1 MTSSTKASPKASFVL
16 ESLDVQNFAGIES
29 AHFAPSATGV
39 TVVHGSNEAGKSSL
53 MNAFGLLLS
62 DWKVS
67 TTSKKVSGFFPVGSG
82 TKPKIT
88 ARLQLGENLVEY
100 TKDFEKKKVLLGVL
114 RPSVHNYTGDQ
125 AMEKFS
131 ELLNES
137 IDSALRE
144 ALFVSQGQ
152 RLDALDFT
160 AIPSLSSALRTADD
174 GAGDGAADDSASDA
188 VGENGETSDATV
200 SAAGGIGE
208 GDQGAAE
215 LLVRLIDDEDKKLRD
230 RRANRN
236 SKGELASAETEL
248 TLAEEALAA
257 AELEYNNA
265 QAAIREIESKQV
277 QRADAKDDLP
287 DAQKEF
293 DECAERLEAA
303 KKVAETLSALENE
316 LELKQDQVGRWKEA
330 SEAREKQK
338 QAQRELEQSLKTAT
352 EELRG
357 VQKQAEE
364 QQAERDEA
372 KKAFDNAHAS
382 YVRAEKRAKLATALK
397 NAAEVQ
403 GRLESATEE
412 RDSAVKLDAKVAE
425 LAQKVDRNPA
435 TPKAEQRIREAMT
448 DLDAQ
453 IKIRDAGATSVHIAG
468 PAGGTVVDNGVEK
481 TLGESG
487 LEKKVTT
494 EWTVGLGEYEVRVTP
509 AQDSSNL
516 DLNVD
521 EALQNV
527 NAELSAVGLEP
538 IALEDPRA
546 EILEDFGRAVRAR
559 NEDEETLRDLRASLK
574 AVLGKR
580 TLSDLNGQV
589 ESLTAEV
596 ERLRET
602 CSALRSDAN
611 VDASE
616 DVDEA
621 EVATALDAATLA
633 RDKANEKL
641 LSLQNSDA
649 IERKIQH
656 EAKVDNLQQ
665 QLDAAA
671 KDLEAAR
678 ERYSDEDLNAKHI
691 QATQAVDAAREKLD
705 SKRREVG
712 ELGDV
717 EDVQASLEGARSRV
731 NMLNQQVQECRVDI
745 AALNAKLGQ
754 ARGSAETKEQAEAE
768 VERLKGVVARLR
780 RQADAAELLNQVV
793 QAARRRMQEKYS
805 EPYRKALNKLSG
817 IVFGSDVDLDVDEKF
832 QVSSRAIG
840 NVRLDKEQLSGG
852 AQEQVE
858 ILQLLAIARL
868 VGHDGSGVPIFLDDV
883 LGFSDTDRAKSMNK
897 VLGALGRDNQIIV
910 LTCDKDRFSRIPGV
924 DFQTIDSLKKAGASS

>member
-16 ESLDVQNFAGIES
+16 ENLDVRNFAGIES

-88 ARLQLGENLVEY
+88 ARMQLGENLVEY
-100 TKDFEKKKVLLGVL
+100 TKDFEKKKVLLDVL
-114 RPSVHNYTGDQ
+114 RPSVRNYTGDQ

-160 AIPSLSSALRTADD
+160 AIPSLSSALRTA
-174 GAGDGAADDSASDA
+174 GD
-188 VGENGETSDATV
+188 DATV
-200 SAAGGIGE
+200 SAASGISE
-208 GDQGAAE
+208 NDQGAAE

-236 SKGELASAETEL
+236 SKGELAAAEADLASAQ
-248 TLAEEALAA
+248 EALATA
-257 AELEYNNA
+257 KLEYNNA
-265 QAAIREIESKQV
+265 QAAIREIESKQI
-277 QRADAKDDLP
+277 QRADAEDDLP

-303 KKVAETLSALENE
+303 KKIAEALSALENE
-316 LELKQDQVGRWKEA
+316 LELKQDQVGRWQEA
-330 SEAREKQK
+330 SEVREKQK
-338 QAQRELEQSLKTAT
+338 LAQGELEQSLKTAT

-357 VQKQAEE
+357 VQKRAEE

-372 KKAFDNAHAS
+372 KRAFDSAHAA
-382 YVRAEKRAKLATALK
+382 YVRADKRAKLATALK
-397 NAAEVQ
+397 NTADIQ

-435 TPKAEQRIREAMT
+435 TPQAEQRIREAMT

-468 PAGGTVVDNGVEK
+468 PADSIIVDNGVEA

-521 EALQNV
+521 EALQKV
-527 NAELSAVGLEP
+527 NAELSAVGREH

-546 EILEDFGRAVRAR
+546 EVLEEFGRAVRAR
-559 NEDEETLRDLRASLK
+559 NEDEETLRDQRASLK
-574 AVLGKR
+574 AILGKR

-596 ERLRET
+596 EKLLETSSSLRN
-602 CSALRSDAN
+602 DAN
-611 VDASE
+611 VEAGENIDEVEEGAALE
-616 DVDEA
+616 AATRARDEA
-621 EVATALDAATLA
+621 NG
-633 RDKANEKL
+633 RL

-649 IERKIQH
+649 IERKIQY
-656 EAKVDNLQQ
+656 EAKAENLQQ
-665 QLDAAA
+665 QLDSAA

-678 ERYSDEDLNAKHI
+678 ERYSDEELNAKRT

-705 SKRREVG
+705 SKRQEVG

-717 EDVQASLEGARSRV
+717 ADVQASLEGARSRV

-754 ARGSAETKEQAEAE
+754 ARGSAETKEQSEAE
-768 VERLKGVVARLR
+768 VKRLEGVVARLR
-780 RQADAAELLNQVV
+780 RQADAAELLHKVV
-793 QAARRRMQEKYS
+793 QESRKRMQEKYS

-817 IVFGSDVDLDVDEKF
+817 IVFGSGVDLDVDEKF

-840 NVRLDKEQLSGG
+840 SVRLDKEQLSGG

-897 VLGALGRDNQIIV
+897 VLGALGWDNQIIV

-924 DFQTIDSLKKAGASS
+924 DFQSIDSIKKAGASS

>member
-1 MTSSTKASPKASFVL
+1 MTFSTKASPKARFVL

-53 MNAFGLLLS
+53 MNAFSLLLS

-67 TTSKKVSGFFPVGSG
+67 TTSKKVSAFFPVGSG
-82 TKPKIT
+82 AKPKIT

-100 TKDFEKKKVLLGVL
+100 TKDFEKKKVLLDVL

-131 ELLNES
+131 ELLNGS

-160 AIPSLSSALRTADD
+160 AIPSLSSALRTAGD
-174 GAGDGAADDSASDA
+174 GSGDGAVGDSA
-188 VGENGETSDATV
+188 
-200 SAAGGIGE
+200 SAAGGISE

-215 LLVRLIDDEDKKLRD
+215 LLVRLIDEEDKKLRD

-236 SKGELASAETEL
+236 SKGELADAETEL
-248 TLAEEALAA
+248 TRAEEALAA
-257 AELEYNNA
+257 AELEYNDA
-265 QAAIREIESKQV
+265 QAAIREIESKQI
-277 QRADAKDDLP
+277 QRADAEDDLP

-303 KKVAETLSALENE
+303 KKVAEALSTLENE

-338 QAQRELEQSLKTAT
+338 LAQGQLERLLKAAT

-357 VQKQAEE
+357 VQKKAEE
-364 QQAERDEA
+364 QQTERDEA
-372 KKAFDNAHAS
+372 KKAFDSAHTA

-403 GRLESATEE
+403 GRLESAKEE

-468 PAGGTVVDNGVEK
+468 PAGGTVTDNGVES

-487 LEKKVTT
+487 LEKKVTS

-521 EALQNV
+521 EALKEV
-527 NAELSAVGLEP
+527 NAELSAVCLEP
-538 IALEDPRA
+538 IALEDPRV

-559 NEDEETLRDLRASLK
+559 NEDEESLRDQRANLK

-580 TLSDLNGQV
+580 ALSDLNGQV

-611 VDASE
+611 VDTGE
-616 DVDEA
+616 DIDEA
-621 EVATALDAATLA
+621 EATTALDAATLD
-633 RDKANEKL
+633 RDEANEKL

-649 IERKIQH
+649 IEQKIQH
-656 EAKVDNLQQ
+656 EAKVENLQQ
-665 QLDAAA
+665 QLDGTV

-678 ERYSDEDLNAKHI
+678 ERYSDEDLKAKY
-691 QATQAVDAAREKLD
+691 TQAVQAVDVAREKLD

-731 NMLNQQVQECRVDI
+731 NMLNQQIQECRVDI

-754 ARGSAETKEQAEAE
+754 ARGAAETKEQAEAQ
-768 VERLKGVVARLR
+768 VERLEGVVARLR
-780 RQADAAELLNQVV
+780 RQADSAELLHQVV
-793 QAARRRMQEKYS
+793 QTARRRMQEKYS

-817 IVFGSDVDLDVDEKF
+817 IVFGSDVDLGVDERF

-897 VLGALGRDNQIIV
+897 VLGALGRENQIIV

-924 DFQTIDSLKKAGASS
+924 NFQSIDNVKKAGASS

>member
-16 ESLDVQNFAGIES
+16 ESLDVHSFAGIES

-88 ARLQLGENLVEY
+88 ARMQLGENLVEY
-100 TKDFEKKKVLLGVL
+100 TKDFEKKKVLLDVL

-160 AIPSLSSALRTADD
+160 AIPSLSSALRTA
-174 GAGDGAADDSASDA
+174 GD
-188 VGENGETSDATV
+188 DATV
-200 SAAGGIGE
+200 SAASGISE
-208 GDQGAAE
+208 NDQGAAE

-236 SKGELASAETEL
+236 SKGELAAAEADLASAQ
-248 TLAEEALAA
+248 EALATA
-257 AELEYNNA
+257 KLEYNNA
-265 QAAIREIESKQV
+265 QAAIREIESKQI
-277 QRADAKDDLP
+277 QRADAEDDLP

-303 KKVAETLSALENE
+303 KKIAEALSALENE
-316 LELKQDQVGRWKEA
+316 LELKQDQVGRWQEA

-338 QAQRELEQSLKTAT
+338 LAQGELEQSLKTAT

-357 VQKQAEE
+357 VQKRAEE

-372 KKAFDNAHAS
+372 KRAFDSAHAA
-382 YVRAEKRAKLATALK
+382 YVRADKRAKLATALK
-397 NAAEVQ
+397 NAADIQ

-435 TPKAEQRIREAMT
+435 TPQAEQRIREAMT

-468 PAGGTVVDNGVEK
+468 PADSTIVDNGVEA

-521 EALQNV
+521 EALQKV
-527 NAELSAVGLEP
+527 NAELSAVGREH

-546 EILEDFGRAVRAR
+546 EILEEFGRAVRAR
-559 NEDEETLRDLRASLK
+559 NEDEETLRDQRASLK
-574 AVLGKR
+574 AILGKR

-596 ERLRET
+596 EKLLETSSSLRN
-602 CSALRSDAN
+602 DAN
-611 VDASE
+611 VEAGENIDEVEEGAALE
-616 DVDEA
+616 AATRARDEA
-621 EVATALDAATLA
+621 NG
-633 RDKANEKL
+633 RL

-649 IERKIQH
+649 IERKIQY
-656 EAKVDNLQQ
+656 EAKAENLQQ
-665 QLDAAA
+665 QLDSAA

-678 ERYSDEDLNAKHI
+678 ERYSDEELNAKRT

-705 SKRREVG
+705 SKRQEVG

-717 EDVQASLEGARSRV
+717 ADVQASFEGARSRV

-754 ARGSAETKEQAEAE
+754 ARGSAETKVQAEAE
-768 VERLKGVVARLR
+768 VKRLEGVVARLR
-780 RQADAAELLNQVV
+780 RQADAAELLHQVV
-793 QAARRRMQEKYS
+793 QESRKRMQEKYS

-840 NVRLDKEQLSGG
+840 SVRLEKEQLSGG

-924 DFQTIDSLKKAGASS
+924 DFQSIDSLKKAGASS

>member
-1 MTSSTKASPKASFVL
+1 MTTATKASFVL
-16 ESLDVQNFAGIES
+16 ETLDVENFAGIQS
-29 AHFAPSATGV
+29 AHFAPNATGV

-62 DWKVS
+62 DWKVKS
-67 TTSKKVSGFFPVGSG
+67 KSKKVTTFFPVGNG
-82 TKPKIT
+82 AKPRIT
-88 ARLQLGENLVEY
+88 ARLRLGKNQVEY
-100 TKDFEKKKVLLGVL
+100 TKDFEKEKIYLDVLH
-114 RPSVHNYTGDQ
+114 PSVQNFTGDQ
-125 AMEKFS
+125 AMQKFN
-131 ELLNES
+131 ELLNEN
-137 IDSALRE
+137 IDAALRE
-144 ALFVSQGQ
+144 ALFVSQGE

-160 AIPSLSSALRTADD
+160 AIPSLSSALRTAD
-174 GAGDGAADDSASDA
+174 
-188 VGENGETSDATV
+188 EDATLSV
-200 SAAGGIGE
+200 AGGISE

-215 LLVRLIDDEDKKLRD
+215 LLVRLIDDEDTKLRD
-230 RRANRN
+230 RRVNRN
-236 SKGELASAETEL
+236 SKGELATAETEL
-248 TLAEEALAA
+248 ARAREFLAT

-265 QAAIREIESKQV
+265 QAAISEIESKQV
-277 QRADAKDDLP
+277 QRADAEDDLP

-293 DECAERLEAA
+293 DECNGRLEAA
-303 KKVAETLSALENE
+303 KKIAEALSALENE
-316 LELKQDQVGRWKEA
+316 LELKQDQVGRWREA
-330 SEAREKQK
+330 SEVREKQK
-338 QAQRELEQSLKTAT
+338 ITQGELEQLLNTAT

-357 VQKQAEE
+357 VQKKAEE

-372 KKAFDNAHAS
+372 KIAYDNARAA
-382 YVRAEKRAKLATALK
+382 YVRADKRAKLATALK
-397 NAAEVQ
+397 NTAEIQ
-403 GRLESATEE
+403 ERLESATEE
-412 RDSAVKLDAKVAE
+412 RDRAVGLDTKVAE
-425 LAQKVDRNPA
+425 LAQKVDRNLA

-468 PAGGTVVDNGVEK
+468 PAGSTIVDNGMEG
-481 TLGESG
+481 TLGERG

-509 AQDSSNL
+509 AQNSSNL

-521 EALQNV
+521 EALHKV
-527 NAELSAVGLEP
+527 NAELSAVGRERVTLES
-538 IALEDPRA
+538 PRA
-546 EILEDFGRAVRAR
+546 EILEEFGLAVRAR
-559 NEDEETLRDLRASLK
+559 NEDEETLRDQRANLK
-574 AVLGKR
+574 AILGKR
-580 TLSDLNGQV
+580 TVSDLNAQV
-589 ESLTAEV
+589 ESLTVEV

-611 VDASE
+611 VKAGE
-616 DVDEA
+616 KVNEEEAIATMEAATRARDEA
-621 EVATALDAATLA
+621 YE
-633 RDKANEKL
+633 RL
-641 LSLQNSDA
+641 LTLQNSDA
-649 IERKIQH
+649 IGRRIQH
-656 EAKVDNLQQ
+656 EAKVENLQQ
-665 QLDAAA
+665 RLDGAV

-678 ERYSDEDLNAKHI
+678 ERYSDEDLHAKCT
-691 QATQAVDAAREKLD
+691 QATKAVDVAREKLD

-717 EDVQASLEGARSRV
+717 ADVQASLEGARSRV
-731 NMLNQQVQECRVDI
+731 NMLNQQIQECRVDI

-754 ARGSAETKEQAEAE
+754 ARGSAGTKEQAEAE
-768 VERLKGVVARLR
+768 VERLEGVVARLR
-780 RQADAAELLNQVV
+780 RQANAAELLHQVV
-793 QAARRRMQEKYS
+793 QESRKRMQEKYS
-805 EPYRKALNKLSG
+805 EPYRNALNKLSG
-817 IVFGSDVDLDVDEKF
+817 IVFGGDVDLGVDERF

-924 DFQTIDSLKKAGASS
+924 DFQSIDSVKKAGATGRAAT

>member
-1 MTSSTKASPKASFVL
+1 MTFSTKASPKARFVL

-53 MNAFGLLLS
+53 MNAFSLLLS

-67 TTSKKVSGFFPVGSG
+67 TTSKKVSAFFPVGSG
-82 TKPKIT
+82 AKPKIT

-100 TKDFEKKKVLLGVL
+100 TKDFEKKKVLLDVL

-131 ELLNES
+131 ELLNGS

-160 AIPSLSSALRTADD
+160 AIPSLSSALRTAGD
-174 GAGDGAADDSASDA
+174 GSGDGAVGDSA
-188 VGENGETSDATV
+188 
-200 SAAGGIGE
+200 SAAGGISE

-215 LLVRLIDDEDKKLRD
+215 LLVRLIDEEDKKLRD

-236 SKGELASAETEL
+236 SKGELADAETEL
-248 TLAEEALAA
+248 TRAEEALAA
-257 AELEYNNA
+257 AELEYNDA
-265 QAAIREIESKQV
+265 QAAIREIESKQI
-277 QRADAKDDLP
+277 QRADAEDDLP

-303 KKVAETLSALENE
+303 KKVAEALSTLENE

-338 QAQRELEQSLKTAT
+338 LAQGQLERLLKAAT

-357 VQKQAEE
+357 VQKKAE
-364 QQAERDEA
+364 QQQTERDEA
-372 KKAFDNAHAS
+372 KKAFDSAHTA

-403 GRLESATEE
+403 GRLESAKEE
-412 RDSAVKLDAKVAE
+412 RDSAEKLDAKVAE

-468 PAGGTVVDNGVEK
+468 PVGGTVTDNGVES

-516 DLNVD
+516 DLNVE
-521 EALQNV
+521 EALQKV

-538 IALEDPRA
+538 IALEDPRTA
-546 EILEDFGRAVRAR
+546 ILEDFGRAVRAR
-559 NEDEETLRDLRASLK
+559 NEDEESLRDQRASLK

-580 TLSDLNGQV
+580 ALSDLNGQV

-611 VDASE
+611 VDTGE
-616 DVDEA
+616 DIDEA
-621 EVATALDAATLA
+621 EATTALDAATRA
-633 RDKANEKL
+633 RDEANEKL

-656 EAKVDNLQQ
+656 EAKVENLQQ
-665 QLDAAA
+665 QLDGTV

-678 ERYSDEDLNAKHI
+678 ERYSDEDLKAKY
-691 QATQAVDAAREKLD
+691 TQAVQAVDVAHEKLD

-731 NMLNQQVQECRVDI
+731 NMLNQQIQECRVDI

-754 ARGSAETKEQAEAE
+754 ARGAAETKEQAEAQ
-768 VERLKGVVARLR
+768 VERLEGVVARLR
-780 RQADAAELLNQVV
+780 RQADSAELLHQVV
-793 QAARRRMQEKYS
+793 QTTRRRMQEKYS

-817 IVFGSDVDLDVDEKF
+817 IVFGSDVDLGVDERF

-897 VLGALGRDNQIIV
+897 VLGALGRENQIIV

-924 DFQTIDSLKKAGASS
+924 NFQSIDNVKKAGASS

>member
-1 MTSSTKASPKASFVL
+1 MTFSTKASTKVSFVL
-16 ESLDVQNFAGIES
+16 ESLDVHSFAGIES
-29 AHFAPSATGV
+29 AHFAPSTTGV

-53 MNAFGLLLS
+53 MNAFSLLLS

-67 TTSKKVSGFFPVGSG
+67 TTSKKVSGFFPVGKG

-88 ARLQLGENLVEY
+88 ARMQLGENLVEY
-100 TKDFEKKKVLLGVL
+100 TKDFENKKVLLDVL
-114 RPSVHNYTGDQ
+114 QPSVHNYTGDQ
-125 AMEKFS
+125 AMEKFN

-160 AIPSLSSALRTADD
+160 AIPSLSSALRTA
-174 GAGDGAADDSASDA
+174 GDGAVDDSP
-188 VGENGETSDATV
+188 
-200 SAAGGIGE
+200 SAAGGISE

-215 LLVRLIDDEDKKLRD
+215 LLVRLIDEEDKKLRD

-236 SKGELASAETEL
+236 SKGELVAAEADL
-248 TLAEEALAA
+248 VRAQEALATA
-257 AELEYNNA
+257 KLEYNDA
-265 QAAIREIESKQV
+265 QAAIREIESKQI
-277 QRADAKDDLP
+277 QRADAEDDLP

-303 KKVAETLSALENE
+303 KKVAETLSSLEKE
-316 LELKQDQVGRWKEA
+316 LELKKDQVGRWQEA
-330 SEAREKQK
+330 TEAREKQK
-338 QAQRELEQSLKTAT
+338 LAQRELEQSLKTAM

-357 VQKQAEE
+357 VQKKAEE
-364 QQAERDEA
+364 QQTERDEA
-372 KKAFDNAHAS
+372 KKAFDSAHAA
-382 YVRAEKRAKLATALK
+382 YVRADKRAKLATALK

-403 GRLESATEE
+403 GRLESAADE
-412 RDSAVKLDAKVAE
+412 RDGAVKLDAKVAE

-453 IKIRDAGATSVHIAG
+453 IKIRDAGATSVHITG
-468 PAGGTVVDNGVEK
+468 PAGGTVVDDGEEA
-481 TLGESG
+481 TLGENG

-521 EALQNV
+521 EALQKV

-538 IALEDPRA
+538 IALEDPRV
-546 EILEDFGRAVRAR
+546 EVLEEFGRAVRAR
-559 NEDEETLRDLRASLK
+559 NEDEETLRDQRASLK

-611 VDASE
+611 VEAGENIDESI
-616 DVDEA
+616 DEA
-621 EVATALDAATLA
+621 EAATALEVATRA
-633 RDKANEKL
+633 RDEANEKL

-656 EAKVDNLQQ
+656 EAKVDNLHQ

-678 ERYSDEDLNAKHI
+678 ERYSDEDLNAKH
-691 QATQAVDAAREKLD
+691 TQAVQAVDVAREKLD
-705 SKRREVG
+705 SKRWEVG

-754 ARGSAETKEQAEAE
+754 ARGSAENREQAEAE
-768 VERLKGVVARLR
+768 VERLEGVVARLR
-780 RQADAAELLNQVV
+780 RQADSAELLHRVV

-924 DFQTIDSLKKAGASS
+924 NFQSIDSVKKTGASS

>member
-1 MTSSTKASPKASFVL
+1 MTFSTKVSPKVSFVL
-16 ESLDVQNFAGIES
+16 ESLDVHNFAGIES

-53 MNAFGLLLS
+53 MSAFSLLLS

-100 TKDFEKKKVLLGVL
+100 TKDFEKKKVLLDVL

-125 AMEKFS
+125 AMQKFN
-131 ELLNES
+131 ELLNGS

-160 AIPSLSSALRTADD
+160 AIPSLSSALRTVGD
-174 GAGDGAADDSASDA
+174 GSGDGAVDDSPS
-188 VGENGETSDATV
+188 T
-200 SAAGGIGE
+200 AGGISE

-215 LLVRLIDDEDKKLRD
+215 LLVRLIDEEDKKLRD

-236 SKGELASAETEL
+236 SKGELAEVEADL
-248 TLAEEALAA
+248 VRAQEALATA
-257 AELEYNNA
+257 KLEYNDA
-265 QAAIREIESKQV
+265 QAAIREIESKQI
-277 QRADAKDDLP
+277 QRADAEDDLP

-303 KKVAETLSALENE
+303 KKVAETLSSLENE
-316 LELKQDQVGRWKEA
+316 LELKKDQVGRWQEA
-330 SEAREKQK
+330 SEARKKQK
-338 QAQRELEQSLKTAT
+338 LAQGELEQSLKTAT

-357 VQKQAEE
+357 VQKKAEE
-364 QQAERDEA
+364 QQAERNEA
-372 KKAFDNAHAS
+372 KKAFDSAHAA
-382 YVRAEKRAKLATALK
+382 YVRADKRAKLATALK

-403 GRLESATEE
+403 GRLESAKEE

-425 LAQKVDRNPA
+425 LAQKVNRNPA

-453 IKIRDAGATSVHIAG
+453 IKIRNAGATSVHIAG
-468 PAGGTVVDNGVEK
+468 PAGGTVMDNGVEAP
-481 TLGESG
+481 LGENG

-521 EALQNV
+521 EALQKV

-538 IALEDPRA
+538 IALEDPRTA
-546 EILEDFGRAVRAR
+546 ILEDFGRAVRAR
-559 NEDEETLRDLRASLK
+559 NEDEESLRDQRASLK

-580 TLSDLNGQV
+580 ALSDLNGQV

-596 ERLRET
+596 ERLRAT

-611 VDASE
+611 VDTDE
-616 DVDEA
+616 DIDEA
-621 EVATALDAATLA
+621 EATTSLDAATLA
-633 RDKANEKL
+633 RDEANEKL

-656 EAKVDNLQQ
+656 EAKVENLQQ
-665 QLDAAA
+665 QLDGAA
-671 KDLEAAR
+671 KDLEAGR
-678 ERYSDEDLNAKHI
+678 ERYSDEDLKAKY
-691 QATQAVDAAREKLD
+691 TQAVQAVDVAREKLD

-717 EDVQASLEGARSRV
+717 EDVQASFEGARSRV
-731 NMLNQQVQECRVDI
+731 NMLNQQAQECRVDI

-754 ARGSAETKEQAEAE
+754 ARGSAETKEQAKAE
-768 VERLKGVVARLR
+768 VKRLEGVVARLR
-780 RQADAAELLNQVV
+780 RQADAAELLHQVV
-793 QAARRRMQEKYS
+793 QESRKRMQEKYS

-817 IVFGSDVDLDVDEKF
+817 IIFGSDVDLDVDEKF

-840 NVRLDKEQLSGG
+840 SVRLEKEQLSGG

-924 DFQTIDSLKKAGASS
+924 NFQSIDSVKQAGATGRAAT

>member
-1 MTSSTKASPKASFVL
+1 MTLSTKASPKASFVL

-29 AHFAPSATGV
+29 AHFAPSTTGV

-53 MNAFGLLLS
+53 MNAFSLLLS

-67 TTSKKVSGFFPVGSG
+67 TSSKKVSGFFPVGSG
-82 TKPKIT
+82 TKPRIT

-100 TKDFEKKKVLLGVL
+100 TKDFENKKVLLDVL
-114 RPSVHNYTGDQ
+114 RPTVHNYTGDQ

-131 ELLNES
+131 ELLNNS

-152 RLDALDFT
+152 RLGALDFT
-160 AIPSLSSALRTADD
+160 AIPSLSSALRS
-174 GAGDGAADDSASDA
+174 AGDNAVDDA
-188 VGENGETSDATV
+188 VENSDATW
-200 SAAGGIGE
+200 SAAGDVGE
-208 GDQGAAE
+208 SDQGAAE
-215 LLVRLIDDEDKKLRD
+215 LLVRLIDEEDKKLRD
-230 RRANRN
+230 RRVNRN
-236 SKGELASAETEL
+236 SKGELAAAEADLASAQ
-248 TLAEEALAA
+248 EALAT

-265 QAAIREIESKQV
+265 QTAISEIESKQI
-277 QRADAKDDLP
+277 QRADAEDDLP

-303 KKVAETLSALENE
+303 QKIAEALSALENE
-316 LELKQDQVGRWKEA
+316 LGLKQDQVGRWREA

-338 QAQRELEQSLKTAT
+338 LAQGELEQLLNTAT

-357 VQKQAEE
+357 VQKKAEE
-364 QQAERDEA
+364 QQAKRGEA
-372 KKAFDNAHAS
+372 KKAFDNAHAA

-397 NAAEVQ
+397 NTAEIQ
-403 GRLESATEE
+403 ERLESATAE
-412 RDSAVKLDAKVAE
+412 RESAVELDAKVAE

-453 IKIRDAGATSVHIAG
+453 LKIRDAGATSVDIKG
-468 PAGGTVVDNGVEK
+468 PAGSTIVDSGVEI

-494 EWTVGLGEYEVRVTP
+494 EWAVALGEYEVRVTP

-516 DLNVD
+516 DRNVD
-521 EALQNV
+521 EALQKV
-527 NAELSAVGLEP
+527 NAELSAVGREHVTLES
-538 IALEDPRA
+538 PRA
-546 EILEDFGRAVRAR
+546 EILEEFGLAVRAR
-559 NEDEETLRDLRASLK
+559 NEDEETLRDQRANLK
-574 AVLGKR
+574 AILGKR
-580 TLSDLNGQV
+580 TISDLNGQV

-602 CSALRSDAN
+602 SNALRSDAN
-611 VDASE
+611 VEVGESIEA
-616 DVDEA
+616 DEA
-621 EVATALDAATLA
+621 VAALEEATRA
-633 RDKANEKL
+633 RDEANEWL
-641 LSLQNSDA
+641 LSMQNNDA
-649 IERKIQH
+649 IERRIQH
-656 EAKVDNLQQ
+656 EAKVENLQQ
-665 QLDAAA
+665 QLDGAAR
-671 KDLEAAR
+671 DLEAAR
-678 ERYSDEDLNAKHI
+678 ERYSDEDLNAKYTR
-691 QATQAVDAAREKLD
+691 ATQAVDAAREKLD

-717 EDVQASLEGARSRV
+717 ADVQASLEGARSRV
-731 NMLNQQVQECRVDI
+731 NMLNQQIQECRVDI

-780 RQADAAELLNQVV
+780 RQADAAELLHQVV
-793 QAARRRMQEKYS
+793 QESRKRMQERYY

-897 VLGALGRDNQIIV
+897 VLGALGRENQIIV

-924 DFQTIDSLKKAGASS
+924 DYQSIDSIKKAGVRP

>member
-1 MTSSTKASPKASFVL
+1 MTFSTKASPKARFVL

-53 MNAFGLLLS
+53 MNAFSLLLS

-67 TTSKKVSGFFPVGSG
+67 TTSKKVSAFFPVGSG
-82 TKPKIT
+82 AKPKIT
-88 ARLQLGENLVEY
+88 ACLQLGENLVEY
-100 TKDFEKKKVLLGVL
+100 TKDFEKKKVLLDVL

-131 ELLNES
+131 ELLNGS

-160 AIPSLSSALRTADD
+160 AIPSLSSALRTAGD
-174 GAGDGAADDSASDA
+174 GSGDGAVDDSA
-188 VGENGETSDATV
+188 
-200 SAAGGIGE
+200 SAAGGISE

-215 LLVRLIDDEDKKLRD
+215 LLVRLIDEEDKKLRD

-236 SKGELASAETEL
+236 SKGELAEAETEL
-248 TLAEEALAA
+248 TRAEEALAA
-257 AELEYNNA
+257 AELEYNDA
-265 QAAIREIESKQV
+265 QAAIREIESKQI
-277 QRADAKDDLP
+277 QRADAEGDLP

-303 KKVAETLSALENE
+303 KKVAEALSTLENE

-338 QAQRELEQSLKTAT
+338 LAQGQLERLLKAAT

-357 VQKQAEE
+357 VQKKAE
-364 QQAERDEA
+364 QQQTERDEA
-372 KKAFDNAHAS
+372 KKAFDSAHTA

-403 GRLESATEE
+403 GRLESAKEE
-412 RDSAVKLDAKVAE
+412 RDSAEKLDAKVAE

-468 PAGGTVVDNGVEK
+468 PAGGTVTDNGVES

-487 LEKKVTT
+487 LEKKVTS

-521 EALQNV
+521 EALKEV

-538 IALEDPRA
+538 IALEDLRV

-559 NEDEETLRDLRASLK
+559 NEDEESLRDQRANLK

-580 TLSDLNGQV
+580 ALSDLNGQV

-611 VDASE
+611 VDTGE
-616 DVDEA
+616 DIDEA
-621 EVATALDAATLA
+621 EATTALDAATRA
-633 RDKANEKL
+633 RDEANEKL

-649 IERKIQH
+649 IEQKIQH
-656 EAKVDNLQQ
+656 EAKVENLQQ
-665 QLDAAA
+665 QLDGTV

-678 ERYSDEDLNAKHI
+678 ERYSDEDLKAKY
-691 QATQAVDAAREKLD
+691 TQAVQAVDVAHEKLD

-731 NMLNQQVQECRVDI
+731 NMLNQQIQECRVDI

-754 ARGSAETKEQAEAE
+754 ARGAAETKEQAEAQ
-768 VERLKGVVARLR
+768 VERLEGVVARLR
-780 RQADAAELLNQVV
+780 RQADSAELLHQVV
-793 QAARRRMQEKYS
+793 QTTRRRMQEKYS

-817 IVFGSDVDLDVDEKF
+817 IVFGSDVDLGVDERF

-897 VLGALGRDNQIIV
+897 VLGALGRENQIIV

-924 DFQTIDSLKKAGASS
+924 NFQSIDNVKKAGASS

>member
-1 MTSSTKASPKASFVL
+1 MTFSTKASPKVSFVL
-16 ESLDVQNFAGIES
+16 ESLDVHNFAGIEF

-53 MNAFGLLLS
+53 MNAFSLLLS

-100 TKDFEKKKVLLGVL
+100 TKDFEKKKVLLDVL

-125 AMEKFS
+125 AMQKFN
-131 ELLNES
+131 ELLNGS

-152 RLDALDFT
+152 RLGALDFT
-160 AIPSLSSALRTADD
+160 AIPSLSSALRTAGD
-174 GAGDGAADDSASDA
+174 GSGDGAVDYSPSAS
-188 VGENGETSDATV
+188 
-200 SAAGGIGE
+200 GGISE

-215 LLVRLIDDEDKKLRD
+215 LLVRLIDEEDKKLRD

-236 SKGELASAETEL
+236 SKGELAEAETEL
-248 TLAEEALAA
+248 TRAEEALATA
-257 AELEYNNA
+257 KLEYNDA
-265 QAAIREIESKQV
+265 QAAIREIESKQI
-277 QRADAKDDLP
+277 QRADAEDDLP

-303 KKVAETLSALENE
+303 KKVAEALSTLENE
-316 LELKQDQVGRWKEA
+316 LELKKDQVGRWQEA

-338 QAQRELEQSLKTAT
+338 LAQGELEQSLKTAT

-357 VQKQAEE
+357 VQKKAEE

-372 KKAFDNAHAS
+372 KKAFDSAHAA
-382 YVRAEKRAKLATALK
+382 YVRADKRAKLATALK

-403 GRLESATEE
+403 GRLESAKEE
-412 RDSAVKLDAKVAE
+412 RDSAVKLDAQVAE

-453 IKIRDAGATSVHIAG
+453 LKIRDAGATSVHITG
-468 PAGGTVVDNGVEK
+468 PAGGTVVDDGEEA
-481 TLGESG
+481 TLGENG

-521 EALQNV
+521 EALQKV

-538 IALEDPRA
+538 IALEDPRV
-546 EILEDFGRAVRAR
+546 EVLEDFGRAVRAR
-559 NEDEETLRDLRASLK
+559 NEDEESLRDQRASLK

-596 ERLRET
+596 EKLRET

-611 VDASE
+611 VEADENIDESI
-616 DVDEA
+616 DEA
-621 EVATALDAATLA
+621 EAATALEAATRA
-633 RDKANEKL
+633 RDEGNEKL

-678 ERYSDEDLNAKHI
+678 ERYSDEDLNAKCT
-691 QATQAVDAAREKLD
+691 QATQAVDVAREKLD
-705 SKRREVG
+705 SKRQEVG

-745 AALNAKLGQ
+745 ASLNAKLGQ
-754 ARGSAETKEQAEAE
+754 ARGSAETLEQAEAE
-768 VERLKGVVARLR
+768 VERLKGMVARLR
-780 RQADAAELLNQVV
+780 RQADAAELLHQVV

-840 NVRLDKEQLSGG
+840 NVRLEKEQLSGG

-924 DFQTIDSLKKAGASS
+924 NFQSIDSVKKAGVTGRAAT

>member
-1 MTSSTKASPKASFVL
+1 MTFSTKASPKARFVL

-53 MNAFGLLLS
+53 MNAFSLLLS

-67 TTSKKVSGFFPVGSG
+67 TTSKKVSAFFPVGSG
-82 TKPKIT
+82 AKPKIT

-100 TKDFEKKKVLLGVL
+100 TKDFEKKKVLLDVL

-131 ELLNES
+131 ELLNGS

-160 AIPSLSSALRTADD
+160 AIPSLSSALRTAGD
-174 GAGDGAADDSASDA
+174 GSGDGAVGDSA
-188 VGENGETSDATV
+188 
-200 SAAGGIGE
+200 SAAGGISE

-215 LLVRLIDDEDKKLRD
+215 LLVRLIDEEDKKLRD

-236 SKGELASAETEL
+236 SKGELADAETEL
-248 TLAEEALAA
+248 TRAEEALAA
-257 AELEYNNA
+257 AELEYNDA
-265 QAAIREIESKQV
+265 QAAIREIESKQI
-277 QRADAKDDLP
+277 QRADAEDDLP

-303 KKVAETLSALENE
+303 KKVAEALSTLENE

-338 QAQRELEQSLKTAT
+338 LAQGQLERLLKAAT

-357 VQKQAEE
+357 VQKKAE
-364 QQAERDEA
+364 QQQTERDEA
-372 KKAFDNAHAS
+372 KKAFDSAHTA

-403 GRLESATEE
+403 GRLESAKEE
-412 RDSAVKLDAKVAE
+412 RDSAEKLDAKVAE

-468 PAGGTVVDNGVEK
+468 PVGGTVTDNGVES

-516 DLNVD
+516 DLNVE
-521 EALQNV
+521 EALQKV

-538 IALEDPRA
+538 IALEDPRTA
-546 EILEDFGRAVRAR
+546 ILEDFGRAVRAR
-559 NEDEETLRDLRASLK
+559 NEDEESLRDQRASLK

-580 TLSDLNGQV
+580 ALSDLNGQV

-611 VDASE
+611 VDTGE
-616 DVDEA
+616 DIDEA
-621 EVATALDAATLA
+621 EATTALDAATRA
-633 RDKANEKL
+633 RDEANEKL

-656 EAKVDNLQQ
+656 EAKVENLQQ
-665 QLDAAA
+665 QLDGAA
-671 KDLEAAR
+671 KDLEAGR
-678 ERYSDEDLNAKHI
+678 ERYSDEDLKAKY
-691 QATQAVDAAREKLD
+691 TQAVQAVDVAREKLD

-717 EDVQASLEGARSRV
+717 EDVQASFEGARSRL

-754 ARGSAETKEQAEAE
+754 ARGAAETKEQAEAQ
-768 VERLKGVVARLR
+768 VERLEGVVARLR
-780 RQADAAELLNQVV
+780 RQADSAELLHQVV

-817 IVFGSDVDLDVDEKF
+817 IVFGSDVDLGVDERF

-883 LGFSDTDRAKSMNK
+883 LGFSDTDRVKSMNK
-897 VLGALGRDNQIIV
+897 VLGALGRENQIIV

-924 DFQTIDSLKKAGASS
+924 NFQSIDNVKKAGASS